1 MNCRLNDVDVTSRDG
16 KLYTLNQVYLRGS
29 QIRFI
34 VIPDMLAKS
43 PIIQRVNAQA
53 KRGKHGGIP
62 VAKACKLSMMVAAPP
77 KRPNLRPPAYN

>member
-29 QIRFI
+29 QIRYV

-43 PIIQRVNAQA
+43 PIIQRVNA
-53 KRGKHGGIP
+53 
-62 VAKACKLSMMVAAPP
+62 
-77 KRPNLRPPAYN
+77 